1 MPDGEESVVFVFQG
15 PGIEGLVRDLVNDP
29 ARSAAFSVWAPL
41 LEGLPCSRERSS
53 SGKPRPVTVKVA
65 RIGSLLVFMVSSDT
79 DSSPAKVRVL

>member
-15 PGIEGLVRDLVNDP
+15 PGIEGLVRDLVKAPP
-29 ARSAAFSVWAPL
+29 ARLRSASGHRFSR
-41 LEGLPCSRERSS
+41 GSRARARGVFWEA
-53 SGKPRPVTVKVA
+53 RPVTVKVA